1 MHAHTLHRM
10 LVRVAYMGPLLY
22 SGQRG
27 RQPCLS
33 KEHAMLVKGGGT
45 PTRYSCRGRERPG
58 GGGTV
63 AAQLKV
69 GAARDESCLGARELL
84 DVVAQ
89 VHLRGSV

>member
-10 LVRVAYMGPLLY
+10 LVAPLLY

-33 KEHAMLVKGGGT
+33 KEHTMLVKGEG
-45 PTRYSCRGRERPG
+45 PPHASCRGREWPG
-58 GGGTV
+58 GGGV

-69 GAARDESCLGARELL
+69 GAARDEQRFGARELL

>member
-1 MHAHTLHRM
+1 
-10 LVRVAYMGPLLY
+10 
-22 SGQRG
+22 
-27 RQPCLS
+27 
-33 KEHAMLVKGGGT
+33 MLVKGGT
-45 PTRYSCRGRERPG
+45 PTRYPHASCRGREWPG

-69 GAARDESCLGARELL
+69 GAARDEQVLGARELL